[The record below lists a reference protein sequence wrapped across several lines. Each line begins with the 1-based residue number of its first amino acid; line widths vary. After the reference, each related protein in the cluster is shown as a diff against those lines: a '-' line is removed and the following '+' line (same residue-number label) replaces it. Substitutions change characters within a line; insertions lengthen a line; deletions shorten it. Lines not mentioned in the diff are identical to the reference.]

1 MLSKKKD
8 NPKMNCTPNWRCSFL
23 TEYTINDTLH
33 AARKKTIDPA
43 QFIQEPEEYIQYYN
57 HQLIIVKL
65 KGMSPVD
72 YRVHAL

>member
-1 MLSKKKD
+1 MYD
-8 NPKMNCTPNWRCSFL
+8 D
-23 TEYTINDTLH
+23 DTVH
-33 AARKKTIDPA
+33 AERIKTIDPT
-43 QFIQEPEEYIQYYN
+43 QFIQETEEYIHYYN

>member
-1 MLSKKKD
+1 M
-8 NPKMNCTPNWRCSFL
+8 
-23 TEYTINDTLH
+23 
-33 AARKKTIDPA
+33 
-43 QFIQEPEEYIQYYN
+43 QVPEEYIQYYN